1 MKGYFVTDGNDDLSI
16 VTTSRAKATGAFI
29 ARFAPGIDWRSL
41 RTQREPEWDG
51 DEPWA
56 YGSDEWGMGT
66 YWGAPVRM
74 P

>member
-1 MKGYFVTDGNDDLSI
+1 MKGYHVTDGNEDLSI

-29 ARFAPGIDWRSL
+29 KRFAGKIDWKSL
-41 RTQREPEWDG
+41 RVRREPEWDG

-56 YGSDEWGMGT
+56 CGSDEFEMGT
-66 YWGAPVRM
+66 YWGVPVRM

>member
-1 MKGYFVTDGNDDLSI
+1 MKGYFVTDGNEDLSI

-41 RTQREPEWDG
+41 RTRREPEWDG

-56 YGSDEWGMGT
+56 CGPDESDVGE
-66 YWGAPVRM
+66 YWGVPVRM
-74 P
+74 V